1 MDEELLVLALREQ
14 RDRRAEYFAAMA
26 YTIAKQAK
34 LNPVSSRPRAAFALR
49 SPRHVPKPSGAPLPL
64 GP

>member
-14 RDRRAEYFAAMA
+14 RDLADRRAEYFAAMA

-34 LNPVSSRPRAAFALR
+34 LSPVSSRPRAAFALR
-49 SPRHVPKPSGAPLPL
+49 SPRHVPKPT
-64 GP
+64 